1 VTAAD
6 KQLTFK
12 NLHYQKGGGAK
23 TAPLNLRIRLIYKKL
38 SDALKIKGEIA
49 ALDSATS
56 VSADDIR

>member
-1 VTAAD
+1 MTAAD

-12 NLHYQKGGGAK
+12 NLRYQRGSK

-49 ALDSATS
+49 VLDSTPS

>member
-1 VTAAD
+1 MTAAD

-12 NLHYQKGGGAK
+12 NLHYQRGSK

-49 ALDSATS
+49 VLDSTTS

>member
-1 VTAAD
+1 MTAAD

-12 NLHYQKGGGAK
+12 NLHYQRGSK
-23 TAPLNLRIRLIYKKL
+23 TAPRNLRIRLIYKKL

-49 ALDSATS
+49 ALDSTPS